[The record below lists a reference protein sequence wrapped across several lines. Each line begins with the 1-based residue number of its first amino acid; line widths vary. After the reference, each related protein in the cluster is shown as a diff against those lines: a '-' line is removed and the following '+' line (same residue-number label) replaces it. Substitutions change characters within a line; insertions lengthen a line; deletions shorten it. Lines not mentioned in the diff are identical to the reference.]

1 MEASLIVI
9 LLCIISLI
17 TEAQT
22 GKTKEDKQQ
31 QKPQVV
37 EASCGECKL
46 GLPVKPC
53 DLIVR
58 INSKAY
64 FVDGTNINSH
74 GDAHA
79 QDGFCQSIKKA
90 EVKGEIVDG
99 RFKADYFKLL
109 ADRNKKRKSE

>member
-79 QDGFCQSIKKA
+79 QNRFCKSIRKA
-90 EVKGEIVDG
+90 AVKREIVDR
-99 RFKADYFKLL
+99 RFKADYFKILPVT
-109 ADRNKKRKSE
+109 AEKR